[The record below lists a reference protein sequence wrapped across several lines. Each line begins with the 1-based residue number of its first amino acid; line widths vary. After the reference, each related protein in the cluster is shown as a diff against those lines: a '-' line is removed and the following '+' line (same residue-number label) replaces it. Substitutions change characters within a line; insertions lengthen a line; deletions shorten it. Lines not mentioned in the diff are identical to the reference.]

1 MDWAQIVTQAGLVF
15 LKEGLNFVFSSFK
28 DKKAA
33 QQAQDQQEVKAKEDA
48 AQSVAQEHP
57 KVVPPPAPG
66 LRLDKVAT
74 LLWLGN
80 DLMWIQD
87 MMYRGALPERVL
99 QGVRHALRHVQ
110 DLGFASASAP
120 VQNLTFCTDILESL
134 VGIQGTAL
142 KEVALLQQHDASVEH
157 YVTMVKWFLD
167 AVTKANEPGFQKQSA
182 A

>member
-74 LLWLGN
+74 
-80 DLMWIQD
+80 I
-87 MMYRGALPERVL
+87 
-99 QGVRHALRHVQ
+99 
-110 DLGFASASAP
+110 
-120 VQNLTFCTDILESL
+120 
-134 VGIQGTAL
+134 
-142 KEVALLQQHDASVEH
+142 
-157 YVTMVKWFLD
+157 VKWFLD